1 MTLQAQHRNGV
12 EFPVDIALSAIN
24 LRGQWGAVGIV
35 RDATERVR
43 TEERLKLLAT
53 TDSLTGIYNR
63 RHFDE
68 VLTSEINRST
78 RFKSPLSLILFDIDH
93 FKHINDTFGHQEGD
107 RVLTQLALAV
117 GEAIRTTDL
126 FARWGGEE
134 FAVLLPGCD
143 LNDGRLLAEKLRM
156 LLEKQSFADVG
167 QVTCSFGVA
176 EHMPGDDVDGLM
188 RKADRCLY
196 HAKASGRNRVET
208 SQTTPIPEVC

>member
-1 MTLQAQHRNGV
+1 
-12 EFPVDIALSAIN
+12 
-24 LRGQWGAVGIV
+24 
-35 RDATERVR
+35 VR